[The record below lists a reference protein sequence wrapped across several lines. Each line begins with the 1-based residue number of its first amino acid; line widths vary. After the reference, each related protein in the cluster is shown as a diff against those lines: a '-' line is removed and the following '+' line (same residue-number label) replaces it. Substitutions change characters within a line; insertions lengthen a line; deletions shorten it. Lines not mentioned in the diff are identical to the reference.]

1 MELTAQDLV
10 YNVLAVCHASIDDL
24 KYSKKKNRKALQT
37 INVNDHNR
45 RVRDYP
51 GNSVGREMML
61 GHSPGE
67 KFSHILSKA
76 CRFDSSVAVG
86 TSLALL

>member
-1 MELTAQDLV
+1 
-10 YNVLAVCHASIDDL
+10 
-24 KYSKKKNRKALQT
+24 
-37 INVNDHNR
+37 
-45 RVRDYP
+45 
-51 GNSVGREMML
+51 MML